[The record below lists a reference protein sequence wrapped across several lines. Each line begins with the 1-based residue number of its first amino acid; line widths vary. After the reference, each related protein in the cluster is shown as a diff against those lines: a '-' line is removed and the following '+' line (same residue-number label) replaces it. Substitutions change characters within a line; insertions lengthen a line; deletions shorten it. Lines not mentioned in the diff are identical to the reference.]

1 MQAYLE
7 VADGRYA
14 GTTLA
19 LSAGG
24 ASQVGSRLGV
34 DLFLPD
40 DASLAPVHFA
50 LTCDGWRCQLRDC
63 ESGKPTWLNGQSVK
77 RAILKHQ
84 DWIVAGETLFW
95 FFVENQ
101 PVSEVETT
109 ITRLIAHLN
118 DIQTPLYALIDTT
131 LSPRLEALTEEMQDE
146 AFNYQPEIKA
156 MQYATARPWLLRV
169 PRRSDF
175 LTRLVRTAWG
185 KGACVFLT
193 SDARF
198 SSLRDQFGEL
208 LLINY
213 AGGKDAGFRFFD
225 PRVLRV
231 LLSEGEPEPVRDM
244 FRHVSSYLVESQL
257 PHSLLEFRVAN
268 TGVSVTS
275 KRFSIPKSKIPSQQE
290 FQTFFATTPA
300 GGEFYPNLI
309 DYLRQHMPTETE
321 NQLDADLLLL
331 IKQSE
336 QEAARY
342 GIRSQPARA
351 QYSSLAV
358 ALEGKPG
365 RIPGVDNCLQQPGL
379 PGEEKLRMFVEN
391 FNLRRG

>member
-14 GTTLA
+14 GTTVA
-19 LSAGG
+19 LSPGG
-24 ASQVGSRLGV
+24 ACQIGSRLGV

-50 LTCDGWRCQLRDC
+50 LVCEESRCQLRDC
-63 ESGKPTWLNGQSVK
+63 ESGKATWLNGQSVK
-77 RAILKHQ
+77 RASLKHQ

-101 PVSEVETT
+101 PVAEVKTT

-118 DIQTPLYALIDTT
+118 QLQTPLYALADTT
-131 LSPRLEALTEEMQDE
+131 LSPRLEALTGEARDL

-169 PRRSDF
+169 PQNSDF

-185 KGACVFLT
+185 KGWCVFFT

-198 SSLRDQFGEL
+198 SQLRDQFGEL

-231 LLSEGEPEPVRDM
+231 LLSEGEPEPVKQM
-244 FRHVSSYLVESQL
+244 FRHINSFLVEAQL
-257 PHSLLEFRVAN
+257 PHSLLEFKLAN
-268 TGVSVTS
+268 SGVTVTS
-275 KRFSIPKSKIPSQQE
+275 NRFSAPKSKIPSQQE
-290 FQTFFATTPA
+290 FQTFFAAAPA
-300 GGEFYPNLI
+300 GSEIYSNLLAC
-309 DYLRQHMPTETE
+309 LRQHMTTETE
-321 NQLDADLLLL
+321 NQLDADLLSL

-351 QYSSLAV
+351 QFASLAV
-358 ALEGKPG
+358 ALEGNPG
-365 RIPGVDNCLQQPGL
+365 RIPGIDNCLKQPGL
-379 PGEEKLRMFVEN
+379 PGEEKLRLFVEN